1 MAGVQVEQYVLGW
14 HPQKGS
20 AYRIKLAGRV
30 LSPWISVSAAD
41 LAALAA
47 IFAEQPVFA
56 HSDGSIT
63 TGPEPVG

>member
-1 MAGVQVEQYVLGW
+1 MAGQIEQFALAW

-20 AYRIKLAGRV
+20 FYRIKLVNA
-30 LSPWISVSAAD
+30 PWANWVAVSAAD

-47 IFAEQPVFA
+47 LLNEQPVFLQP
-56 HSDGSIT
+56 DGAIT